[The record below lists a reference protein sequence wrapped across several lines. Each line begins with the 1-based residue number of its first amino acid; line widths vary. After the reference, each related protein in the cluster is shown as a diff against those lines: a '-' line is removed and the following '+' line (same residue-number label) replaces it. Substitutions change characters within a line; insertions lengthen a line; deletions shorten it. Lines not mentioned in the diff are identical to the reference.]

1 MSTSPGGPISMR
13 LQPELEASLRRLPG
27 VRAARV
33 VTTGAGRPTEIHL
46 LAGREKGAKQLVRD
60 VQSLAMA
67 EFDIEVDHR
76 IISVVQL
83 DAEDNQGIATAPGA
97 TTAAATPTEAPASP
111 TRPVVEGIRV
121 ESTGLHSEATVRL
134 SVGGEVV
141 EGTSRAPSGP
151 ASRARVIARAALDA
165 VSLLA
170 PIDAGEIESA
180 DVVAVGGR
188 DVAVCVVQLVD
199 VTGEHLV
206 SGSAVV
212 RSDPSE
218 AIVRAVLDALNRRLT
233 G

>member
-1 MSTSPGGPISMR
+1 MSGPQGGPITMR

-33 VTTGAGRPTEIHL
+33 VTTGSGQPTEIHL
-46 LAGREKGAKQLVRD
+46 LAGREKAAKQLVRD

-67 EFDIEVDHR
+67 EFDLEVDHR

-83 DAEDNQGIATAPGA
+83 DSEDHEELAAATV
-97 TTAAATPTEAPASP
+97 TAAAADDREPPPAPPA
-111 TRPVVEGIRV
+111 RPVVAGIRV
-121 ESTGLHSEATVRL
+121 ESTGLHTDASVRL
-134 SVGGEVV
+134 SVGAAVV

-151 ASRARVIARAALDA
+151 ASRARLIARAALDA

-170 PIDAGEIESA
+170 PIDACEIESA

-199 VTGEHLV
+199 GSGEQLV

-212 RSDPSE
+212 RNDPAE
-218 AIVRAVLDALNRRLT
+218 AVVRAVLDALNRRLT